1 MAKKGVTLYNIMV
14 GTCGDVDLIGLD
26 KKIID
31 SITQWNQIHS
41 SGNIYL
47 MPRHWKISCGPSSGK
62 RPQEIINDEITN
74 TSDALVVF
82 LWTYVGDGVREEIE
96 NFLNDGKPVLLY
108 FYEAPV
114 DYGRLEHTDME
125 GIKKLKEDYKNRLLY
140 SPVPLHTSEEIEGKL
155 FMGLTGCLDRL
166 ERNSTH
172 TVEKKLEQAF
182 SVNEDKEVRI
192 VDFAYS
198 RYENYNFTVRNSNR
212 TFVWKI
218 PEEYVRP
225 LTDKWFL
232 QNNIPETAGRPYS
245 TTKTADPEIMNRLL
259 AFLDRY
265 FSGLVDV
272 DSLLEDCARRTAEFF
287 LAKEGTNNFNGSVLG
302 VYQIA
307 RTRTI
312 DNELPKFDLSLYSSD
327 YFTFKFM
334 SILYQELRKY
344 NSEVFMVRTPDEVN
358 RLVPF
363 LNSVGIGG
371 FIFFDRGK
379 GTEFLFAQRGKGI
392 ACENQWHFSFDETF
406 SLMDQ
411 HQLSGVW
418 EFDDQKCLRRGL
430 REEVGVNVR
439 NLSTA
444 NNFKTGYTDIMV
456 IATQERFE
464 FEICGYARF
473 EFSKDY
479 TYQDLMEKYK
489 IAPDANWESSAMLPV
504 NIKDV
509 EKFMENKDMTP
520 ECKVLIRRL
529 KARIK
534 EGSLPL

>member
-1 MAKKGVTLYNIMV
+1 
-14 GTCGDVDLIGLD
+14 
-26 KKIID
+26 
-31 SITQWNQIHS
+31 
-41 SGNIYL
+41 
-47 MPRHWKISCGPSSGK
+47 
-62 RPQEIINDEITN
+62 
-74 TSDALVVF
+74 
-82 LWTYVGDGVREEIE
+82 
-96 NFLNDGKPVLLY
+96 
-108 FYEAPV
+108 
-114 DYGRLEHTDME
+114 
-125 GIKKLKEDYKNRLLY
+125 
-140 SPVPLHTSEEIEGKL
+140 
-155 FMGLTGCLDRL
+155 
-166 ERNSTH
+166 
-172 TVEKKLEQAF
+172 
-182 SVNEDKEVRI
+182 
-192 VDFAYS
+192 
-198 RYENYNFTVRNSNR
+198 
-212 TFVWKI
+212 
-218 PEEYVRP
+218 
-225 LTDKWFL
+225 
-232 QNNIPETAGRPYS
+232 
-245 TTKTADPEIMNRLL
+245 MNRLL

-334 SILYQELRKY
+334 SILYQELRRY

-418 EFDDQKCLRRGL
+418 EFDDQKCLKRGL
-430 REEVGVNVR
+430 REEVGVNDR

-529 KARIK
+529 KTRIK